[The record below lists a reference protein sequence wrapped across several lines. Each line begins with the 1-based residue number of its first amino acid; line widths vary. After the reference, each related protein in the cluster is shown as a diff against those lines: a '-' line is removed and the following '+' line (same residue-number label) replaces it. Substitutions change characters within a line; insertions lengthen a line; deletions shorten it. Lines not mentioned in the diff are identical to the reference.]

1 MFSFFSKK
9 EDFGAQSTH
18 FNNTIVNASR
28 ENFNFMKDANRIQAF
43 NSVIDNM
50 VGFLNNKLKFAT
62 SIQTRAS
69 NNFKLSDI
77 KMPEEDMKFFVS
89 LGMVNIMTTD
99 EIKMKEYLQLL
110 NLQSA
115 EFQQKASV
123 IPGFIQ
129 YMNEY
134 IKKLTVLKELSIEKE
149 QLPENTGFQV
159 DLRKK
164 LDYLLQKNKAMIF
177 DVYLN
182 HYIQY
187 MYLLFAINIFKNTE
201 AFFKINAE
209 QQKQIALLT
218 KTDGLVSA
226 IESLTSNDEE
236 NMKRINENIQYL
248 IDQTSKV
255 SEFNKIDTKNQSRLK
270 KLGEQTAK
278 LNKQG
283 GGAPVSTPAADGIID
298 QILTKHKYFYELY
311 TTTRN
316 SMPEYFKNIN
326 NMIIEK
332 INKLQEMKSQIV
344 NLTNQDINLLTK
356 TNDAISK
363 FMDASTNKDL
373 QKGYNAQS
381 HPAMESLK
389 QRLNLISNEIESSI
403 KSATQQATQVA
414 KETDK
419 LQKVFSNTMAAPV
432 AQPMVAPAP
441 APVAQP
447 MAAPA
452 PAPVAQPMAAPDPA
466 PDPAPAPVTPMAAP
480 VAPVAP
486 MATPA
491 PVPGVGGFVRS
502 GTRFPKNNYKT
513 KKFNK

>member
-1 MFSFFSKK
+1 
-9 EDFGAQSTH
+9 
-18 FNNTIVNASR
+18 
-28 ENFNFMKDANRIQAF
+28 
-43 NSVIDNM
+43 
-50 VGFLNNKLKFAT
+50 
-62 SIQTRAS
+62 
-69 NNFKLSDI
+69 
-77 KMPEEDMKFFVS
+77 
-89 LGMVNIMTTD
+89 
-99 EIKMKEYLQLL
+99 
-110 NLQSA
+110 
-115 EFQQKASV
+115 
-123 IPGFIQ
+123 
-129 YMNEY
+129 MNEY
-134 IKKLTVLKELSIEKE
+134 IKKLTVLKELGIEKE

-278 LNKQG
+278 LNNQKRG
-283 GGAPVSTPAADGIID
+283 GGASISTPAADGLID

-356 TNDAISK
+356 TNDSISK

-373 QKGYNAQS
+373 QKGYATQS
-381 HPAMESLK
+381 HPAMETLK

-414 KETDK
+414 KETDN
-419 LQKVFSNTMAAPV
+419 LQKVFSSPVTSTVPVAAPV
-432 AQPMVAPAP
+432 TSVAPMT
-441 APVAQP
+441 PVAQVVSAPPP
-447 MAAPA
+447 MTPVS
-452 PAPVAQPMAAPDPA
+452 PVAPVSPISPT
-466 PDPAPAPVTPMAAP
+466 APVVPVAP

-486 MATPA
+486 V
-491 PVPGVGGFVRS
+491 VPGVGGFVRS
-502 GTRFPKNNYKT
+502 GTRFPKNNYKI